1 MSGPTKADAA
11 LDALAQRI
19 GHAFRDPRLLE
30 EALTHV
36 SATAGPRSGAPNYQ
50 RLEFLGDRVLG
61 LAIAHML
68 SVALPRARE
77 GELSRRLAE
86 LVRRETCVEVALA
99 WMVGPAL
106 RLGVGERQ
114 TGGETKPAILGDV
127 CESIIGAV
135 FLDGG
140 WDAAFAL
147 VERNWSPRLAVQPA
161 RLNDAKTTLQEW
173 AQGRGLPT
181 PAYGEVGRTGP
192 EHKPVFVIAVAVEG
206 FAPCEGEPEANKK
219 LAAQAAAQ
227 AFLERERIWI
237 RNDAKRQEKA

>member
-1 MSGPTKADAA
+1 MRDETA
-11 LDALAQRI
+11 LQALSQRV
-19 GHAFRDPRLLE
+19 GHAFRDARLLE

-61 LAIAHML
+61 LAVAQLL
-68 SVALPRARE
+68 SAALPRARE

-86 LVRRETCVEVALA
+86 LVRRETCVEVALD
-99 WMVGPAL
+99 WNVGPAL

-127 CESIIGAV
+127 CEAIIGAV

-140 WDAAFAL
+140 WDAARAL
-147 VERNWSPRLAVQPA
+147 VERNWRDRLVAVPVSRLA
-161 RLNDAKTTLQEW
+161 DAKTTLQEW

-181 PAYGEVGRTGP
+181 PSYAEAGRTGP
-192 EHKPVFVIAVAVEG
+192 EHKPEFVMSVAVQG
-206 FAPCEGEPEANKK
+206 FAPCLGAPEANKK

-227 AFLERERIWI
+227 AFLERERIWVNQGAG
-237 RNDAKRQEKA
+237 RRETA